1 MTQILQSLKEIITD
15 YSIFTNNQVLT
26 AEQLNSTVNFTDAQ
40 TRLTRVRLLGVGIA
54 SGLRVSLDNNSV
66 KVTKGVGVTT
76 DGDLLYYDKDTLF
89 DRFNAN
95 PYGKSYPT
103 YPPFY
108 ADKDLNKDMIGVF
121 YELVRQD
128 DTINSNGV
136 SLSKFSEQTGLN
148 LGDMIAVMFMES
160 YEKNDNLCKATDC
173 DNLGSECLNTIKLL
187 LVDSKYANLLNPE
200 IAQTQGGLDKLR
212 PLTIDRAIFHVQ
224 LATLEDI
231 VKSYKESC
239 KSMHDKLIIDAL
251 PNLYG
256 YCSVILT
263 DIFTA
268 DPTVEWI
275 KMLENL
281 MNTYFGNYNYAKIQY
296 YYDFLL
302 DLIETY
308 NNICEL
314 LTDSITWSCPDINTF
329 PKHLLLDKLAPP
341 ESNDISI
348 ESYRMAFYPSPL
360 VSHAAERLDHARFL
374 VKKVDAMIRYFQLPY
389 EPQFP
394 QIHVYPDDL
403 TNPLEEQQVPSY
415 YHDSMLKKWNHRL
428 YLLGKDATRTE
439 LQLSYSR
446 SHATFFRIYGHLG
459 REYFKGRL
467 DGYPF
472 SVVEVTVG
480 TSLHNFVNRHPAI
493 EHLGGVIRG
502 GTLVLVYGND
512 TSHIVLADFMLP
524 YYISEPSAYGYSGVE
539 SFGIG
544 GNLL

>member
-1 MTQILQSLKEIITD
+1 MTQILQSLKELTTD
-15 YSIFTNNQVLT
+15 YSFFTNNQLLT
-26 AEQLNSTVNFTDAQ
+26 AEQLNSIVNYTNDQ
-40 TRLTRVRLLGVGIA
+40 TRLTRVKLLGVGIA
-54 SGLRVSLDNNSV
+54 NGMRVSLDNNSV
-66 KVTKGVGVTT
+66 KVTKGIGVTT
-76 DGDLLYYDKDTLF
+76 DGDLLYYDRDTLF

-95 PYGKSYPT
+95 PYDKSYPA

-108 ADKDLNKDMIGVF
+108 VDKDISKNMIGVF

-128 DTINSNGV
+128 DNQNTNSV
-136 SLSKFSEQTGLN
+136 ALSKFSEQTGQN

-160 YEKNDNLCKATDC
+160 YEKNDNLCKTTDC

-200 IAQTQGGLDKLR
+200 IAQTEGGLDKLR
-212 PLTIDRAIFHVQ
+212 PLTIDRAIFHAS
-224 LATLEDI
+224 LATLEDM
-231 VKSYKESC
+231 VNTYKDSC
-239 KSMHDKLIIDAL
+239 KSMHDKLTIDAL
-251 PNLYG
+251 PNLYS
-256 YCSVILT
+256 YCSVIFT
-263 DIFTA
+263 DIFTV

-275 KMLENL
+275 QMLEKL
-281 MNTYFGNYNYAKIQY
+281 MSNYFGTYTYVKIQY

-314 LTDSITWSCPDINTF
+314 LSDTTTWCCPDFNTF
-329 PKHLLLDKLAPP
+329 PKHLLLDKLVPP
-341 ESNDISI
+341 ESYYQSI
-348 ESYRMAFYPSPL
+348 ESYRMTFYPSP
-360 VSHAAERLDHARFL
+360 VISHTAERLDHARFL
-374 VKKVDAMIRYFQLPY
+374 IHKVDAMIRYFQLPY

-415 YHDSMLKKWNHRL
+415 YQDSILNKWNYRL
-428 YLLGKDATRTE
+428 YRIGKDANRTE
-439 LQLSYSR
+439 LQLSYTR

-467 DGYPF
+467 EGYPF
-472 SVVEVTVG
+472 SLVEVTVG
-480 TSLHNFVNRHPAI
+480 TNLNDFVNRHPAI

-524 YYISEPSAYGYSGVE
+524 YCCHQHNE
-539 SFGIG
+539 SYYYTNSNCSIG
-544 GNLL
+544 LDLI